1 MTLEALLGQS
11 GGGGGGGGQISFN
24 LAFIVLN

>member
-11 GGGGGGGGQISFN
+11 GGGGGGGG
-24 LAFIVLN
+24 